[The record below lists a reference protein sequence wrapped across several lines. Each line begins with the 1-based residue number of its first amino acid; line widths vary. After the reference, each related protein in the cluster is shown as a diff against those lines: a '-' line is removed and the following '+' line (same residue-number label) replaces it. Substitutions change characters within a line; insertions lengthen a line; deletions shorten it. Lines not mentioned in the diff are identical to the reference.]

1 MKATTDSAGTLVPE
15 AGIETVMGAPS
26 GSRIFCVEYPC
37 NKFVKQVL

>member
-15 AGIETVMGAPS
+15 AGIETVMGPPS
-26 GSRIFCVEYPC
+26 DARIYCVEHPC